1 MHIADY
7 SQAATLEDIDEKW
20 VADFVTH
27 LTAKRGLLNGSVD
40 KTLRILK
47 SALYWAQRQGLYE
60 KAYRRFFDVRL
71 KGIDSNRAEV
81 YLTWE
86 ELS

>member
-7 SQAATLEDIDEKW
+7 SQSATLEDIDEKW
-20 VADFVTH
+20 VADFITH

-47 SALYWAQRQGLYE
+47 SALYWAQGRGYM
-60 KAYRRFFDVRL
+60 RR
-71 KGIDSNRAEV
+71 
-81 YLTWE
+81 LTDASLTYASRVSTATE
-86 ELS
+86 PRYISRGRS